1 MKRPEQQLQ
10 IAVAAFLGHALKK
23 PTWWSAIGH
32 GGGGRLRGIFLKA
45 MGVQPGIADLL
56 IIHPDEVQNFP
67 WVIWIE
73 LKADKGTQSTP
84 QKDFQRT
91 MENLSPKCVYYV
103 ARSVDDVECF
113 LRGLRIPL
121 HARIAA

>member
-1 MKRPEQQLQ
+1 MRRPEQALQ
-10 IAVAAFLGHALKK
+10 IAVASFLRYALKP

-56 IIHPDEVQNFP
+56 IIHRDEVQSFP

-73 LKADKGTQSTP
+73 LKADKGAQSEP
-84 QKDFQRT
+84 QKAFEKAMT
-91 MENLSPKCVYYV
+91 VLSPNCVYYI
-103 ARSVDDVECF
+103 ARSVDEVECF

-121 HARIAA
+121 HAKVAA